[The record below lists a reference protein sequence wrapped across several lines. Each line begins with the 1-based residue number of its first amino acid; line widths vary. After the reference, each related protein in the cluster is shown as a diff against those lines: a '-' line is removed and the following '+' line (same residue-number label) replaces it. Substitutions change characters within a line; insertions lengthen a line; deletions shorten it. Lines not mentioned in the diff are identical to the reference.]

1 MTSAAPRSVP
11 IRISAARS
19 TSWPRIRSR
28 TWRAFEADRPLCRR
42 TARVPGRS
50 LVLVAVMSATRS
62 PLLAGVVPEG
72 ARGGELAQ
80 FVADHRLG
88 HVDRDVTATVVDGN
102 GVADHVG
109 DDGGAAGPGLD
120 DLLLP
125 ARVEHVDHLGRCS
138 AGGPPA

>member
-28 TWRAFEADRPLCRR
+28 TWRA
-42 TARVPGRS
+42 
-50 LVLVAVMSATRS
+50 LVAVMSATRS

-72 ARGGELAQ
+72 ACGGELAQ

-120 DLLLP
+120 DLLVP
-125 ARVEHVDHLGRCS
+125 AGVEHVHLLQQVVVDERS
-138 AGGPPA
+138 LLQA